1 MHNGDWRWSVTMTP
15 LTSTEPRLVL
25 PHSYPLLARS
35 PPCKGAQFHHHHK
48 GLDGSGLLVK
58 TTLNTIPTVIW
69 RAGLHRREGSAGGI
83 PDLHTIR
90 EAATGCNLARPT
102 RMATT
107 SSDPQVGFDEG
118 NNKNGLW
125 MPEGKATGCCLV
137 ESGPNP
143 NADPC
148 SRAW

>member
-1 MHNGDWRWSVTMTP
+1 MTP